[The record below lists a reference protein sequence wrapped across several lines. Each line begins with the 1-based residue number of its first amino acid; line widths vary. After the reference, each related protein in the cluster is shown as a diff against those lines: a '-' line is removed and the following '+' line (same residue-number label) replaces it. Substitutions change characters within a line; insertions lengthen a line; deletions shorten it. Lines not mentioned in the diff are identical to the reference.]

1 MNSFRSAWPRSSPGC
16 LKLIDRRSETPKLAP
31 TRAPWPELYSQS
43 NWYKRLVRPRISRG
57 EPTAAVPPYNTHRC
71 LFTSGNEFALDQ
83 VIGRVDARLTEALRL
98 NDA

>member
-1 MNSFRSAWPRSSPGC
+1 ME
-16 LKLIDRRSETPKLAP
+16 DRPKLDLGKSQ
-31 TRAPWPELYSQS
+31 RAEVEELKK
-43 NWYKRLVRPRISRG
+43 NKRISRG